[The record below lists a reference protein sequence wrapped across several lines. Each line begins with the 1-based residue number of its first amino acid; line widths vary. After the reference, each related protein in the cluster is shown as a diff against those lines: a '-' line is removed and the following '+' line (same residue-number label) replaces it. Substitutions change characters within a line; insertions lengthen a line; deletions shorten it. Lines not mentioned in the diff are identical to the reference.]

1 MGGKS
6 LKFSL
11 KGPAKNKNQKIKN
24 EHVKCMLSHIV
35 ELVTPVFLQTD
46 IEERYYKDIFPIT
59 SLEGSGLEEFSIK
72 FFNFSSRYFKPSRPR
87 HFRKL

>member
-24 EHVKCMLSHIV
+24 EHVKCMLSHVV
-35 ELVTPVFLQTD
+35 ELVTPIL
-46 IEERYYKDIFPIT
+46 RKDITKI
-59 SLEGSGLEEFSIK
+59 
-72 FFNFSSRYFKPSRPR
+72 FF
-87 HFRKL
+87 L